1 MQQSEEMQG
10 EAKQELGEAVNAS
23 LGMGSEGEQT
33 SEAEHDELPEAAKK
47 RLGMQEKRH
56 KKEMRRMQQQL
67 DEVRQHLGSRPEPM
81 NSPEDGMNPY
91 TSQPENGSMDD
102 TVYRAVAR
110 AMELQKMQ
118 EQKAR
123 EAEKMQHVHKS
134 YKALEDSLDNGSSKY
149 DDFDDIVKSN
159 DAPYSDAMRDAALL
173 IDNAPDVLYHLG
185 KDKEKLKRLSELHP
199 LEQVKEVIKLSMA
212 LATGNHGKQSNSS
225 HAKPLGQVKNNPVTS
240 NTVNEATSVGELRKR
255 MKEGGKRWG

>member
-10 EAKQELGEAVNAS
+10 EEKQNLGEVVNAS
-23 LGMGSEGEQT
+23 LGMGGGGEQS
-33 SEAEHDELPEAAKK
+33 SESEHDELPEGAKK

-81 NSPEDGMNPY
+81 NSPENGMNPY
-91 TSQPENGSMDD
+91 SSQPESGSMDD
-102 TVYRAVAR
+102 TVYKAVAR

-118 EQKAR
+118 EQKSK
-123 EAEKMQHVHKS
+123 EAEKMQHV
-134 YKALEDSLDNGSSKY
+134 YKAHEDFKDTLEKASDKY
-149 DDFDDIVKSN
+149 EDFDDVVMSK
-159 DAPYSDAMRDAALL
+159 DAPYTDAMHNAALM
-173 IDNAPDVLYHLG
+173 IHNPEDTLYHLG
-185 KDKEKLKRLSELHP
+185 KDKEKLKRISELHP
-199 LEQVKEVIKLSMA
+199 LDQMKEVIKLSQA
-212 LATGNHGKQSNSS
+212 LAIGEHGKQSNSS

-255 MKEGGKRWG
+255 MREGGKKWG

>member
-10 EAKQELGEAVNAS
+10 EEKQELGEAVNAS
-23 LGMGSEGEQT
+23 LGIGEGGEQT
-33 SEAEHDELPEAAKK
+33 SEPEHDELPEAAKK

-81 NSPEDGMNPY
+81 NSPENSMNPY
-91 TSQPENGSMDD
+91 TSQHENGSMDD
-102 TVYRAVAR
+102 TVYKAVAK

-118 EQKAR
+118 EQQAKDQ
-123 EAEKMQHVHKS
+123 EKMQHVHKS
-134 YKALEDSLDNGSSKY
+134 YKALQDNLDNASSKY
-149 DDFDDIVKSN
+149 DDFDDIVKSE
-159 DAPYSDAMRDAALL
+159 DAPYTDAMRDAALL
-173 IDNAPDVLYHLG
+173 IENAPETLYHLG
-185 KDKEKLKRLSELHP
+185 KDKEKLKRVSQLHP
-199 LEQVKEVIKLSMA
+199 LDQAKEVIKLSQA
-212 LATGNHGKQSNSS
+212 LAIGNGGKQGNVSNT
-225 HAKPLGQVKNNPVTS
+225 KPLGQVKNNPITS